1 MVKETN
7 KDTILRSQDWSD
19 NGIHNDTK
27 FKLENSLK
35 KNKAR
40 CQEYSKYHKTRSETL
55 LKTDKMYSYFCT
67 ISTGITALSGIFN
80 NYYDSSIQNQV
91 VIVNTCLLMVS
102 AIVNIAKSVYNFSEK
117 GHNHK
122 LVSDKFDSLEYNISL
137 LLDSQ
142 HNTDYKPF
150 VACSTKEINDLLKYN
165 PIKEPKVPLK
175 ARFLSVFR
183 PKVEHKNLKVDFELG
198 DPEDSI
204 EMYGLDLDNDFNSK
218 SFIYNMNRFRRN
230 NKIE

>member
-1 MVKETN
+1 MVKC
-7 KDTILRSQDWSD
+7 
-19 NGIHNDTK
+19 NGHIDEIHIDTK
-27 FKLENSLK
+27 FKLENSLR
-35 KNKAR
+35 KNKTQ
-40 CQEYSKYHKTRSETL
+40 CQEYSKYHKTKSEEL

-80 NYYDSSIQNQV
+80 NYFSSSIQNQV

-102 AIVNIAKSVYNFSEK
+102 AIVNIAKGVYNYSEK

-142 HNTDYKPF
+142 HSTDYKPF
-150 VACSTKEINDLLKYN
+150 VACSTKEISDLLKYN

-175 ARFLSVFR
+175 ARILSVFR
-183 PKVEHKNLKVDFELG
+183 PNVDHKNLKIDFEG
-198 DPEDSI
+198 NKDAI
-204 EMYGLDLDNDFNSK
+204 EMETEIGVDEEFNSK

-230 NKIE
+230 TKF